1 MWQIVTFFVLP
12 FIMLEGRGP
21 IAAIKDSFTL
31 FKAKWGVQIFGGVRI
46 GGIIGLVTILPGMI
60 LAAIGFFLALTG
72 VTAGI
77 ATGVGLIVIGILL
90 FMVGALLI
98 STMKGIFSVVLF
110 RYAQDGTVEGGF
122 TEPELA
128 GAIRTT
134 R

>member
-1 MWQIVTFFVLP
+1 MAEP
-12 FIMLEGRGP
+12 EGDAPPPLSPGLRLARS
-21 IAAIKDSFTL
+21 AAVGLLVAVPAALANVALADQDPKP
-31 FKAKWGVQIFGGVRI
+31 
-46 GGIIGLVTILPGMI
+46 IGLLNLTFLVM
-60 LAAIGFFLALTG
+60 AIGFFLALTG